1 MVECLK
7 LVPINTN
14 SLSPTR
20 VVRVHARSVSRTIA
34 LPLVRSAASP
44 PPYLPRV
51 AAAPLASRCMSGSV
65 GSAEAAAEWSLERR
79 RPIPPAK
86 RTAAPSG
93 EAAGPR
99 HGTAACGVLGWKSP
113 PSNSSLKVIHG
124 CSNSAWSGQRPFA
137 VFWRGAHFQLGPAPH
152 RLHAAFPPRPEPP
165 RPCKCPRA
173 ATTSGL
179 NKALFKLL
187 FITAGRMI
195 QLCEGGAGRWLAS
208 TVDLSIMMGYRA
220 AVFKLD
226 LSCNEL
232 PVTRRSRQAGAGA
245 AASTPSSMRERET
258 R

>member
-1 MVECLK
+1 MRLGPGHPASGACLG
-7 LVPINTN
+7 
-14 SLSPTR
+14 TR
-20 VVRVHARSVSRTIA
+20 QD
-34 LPLVRSAASP
+34 
-44 PPYLPRV
+44 
-51 AAAPLASRCMSGSV
+51 ASRCPENLGRAAEAASA
-65 GSAEAAAEWSLERR
+65 AEAAAAWSLERR

-86 RTAAPSG
+86 RTAPSG

-232 PVTRRSRQAGAGA
+232 PVTRRSRQAGAGTD
-245 AASTPSSMRERET
+245 ASTPSSMRERET